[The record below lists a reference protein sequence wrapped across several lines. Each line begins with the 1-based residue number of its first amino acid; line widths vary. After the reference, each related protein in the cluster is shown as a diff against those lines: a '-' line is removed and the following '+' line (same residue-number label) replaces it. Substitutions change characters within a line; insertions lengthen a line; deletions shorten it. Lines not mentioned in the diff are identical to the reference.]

1 MFWYMLVL
9 EQAIIFA
16 LGGNTDVVQKL
27 EGKGQKKLLKA
38 DCEPCFCIMEWQA
51 SLFFVIIF

>member
-1 MFWYMLVL
+1 MLVL

-16 LGGNTDVVQKL
+16 MGGNTVVVQKL

-38 DCEPCFCIMEWQA
+38 DCEPWFFTME
-51 SLFFVIIF
+51 